1 MSNDNYKEIMN
12 NIKFKEINKNGKL
25 KDYLIK
31 SSFASYSSTGD
42 NYSTC
47 DINTLKKNLNLG
59 CRLIHLDVNWIMK
72 DNNRIPIV
80 TNSNNNYL
88 NYDNNYILFED
99 CCKVIAEYGYN
110 NKIKAGYP
118 LILYLNLIYETQY
131 LEVSNRIAECLNNHL
146 KEYLL
151 PIKFSYGNQNLTN
164 TNMNEFIFK
173 KGNSELGN
181 IIIIKNYFNNT
192 LDNSNKDKEKRIDS
206 TSLEE
211 FINGYLKIFNDP
223 TDVNEKDSL
232 IGFIFDD
239 NYNKYINTNVYNLNL
254 KILKDKLVFLI
265 PKLNNGKQNKKY
277 NLYNFDTSQLFHNNN
292 IINFIMNQYISENK
306 NLKIKDDLNLY
317 GGELFKLTN

>member
-25 KDYLIK
+25 KDYLIQ

-131 LEVSNRIAECLNNHL
+131 LEVSNRIAECLNNYL